1 MKPTLVLSC
10 LLCWPG
16 LASANELTLDAAI
29 EIAQQGDPWLAGNQ
43 LNQQALEDRA
53 TAAGTLPDPKVG
65 LGLANLPVDSWDFA
79 QEPMTQAQVS
89 VSQMFPRGR
98 SLALQQQQLQL
109 SAEALPFARQDR
121 KAQVAAEVSE
131 RWWDIY
137 LAQESQQWVKTSRT
151 HFEQLAELAETRYAS
166 AIWRTRQQDLVN
178 AQVELSRLDD
188 RLLQLN
194 QQQQVA
200 TERLAE
206 WFRLPATSSTP
217 QAPTL
222 LNDATL
228 VASGSPHLRERT
240 AVQGADDASLAA
252 ELSQH
257 PAIRL
262 LDQKVEAMKV
272 GAELAEQKYQPEWG
286 VSAGYGYRANDP
298 RGMERSDFLSVG
310 ITFDLPI
317 FTANRQDREVKAAVA
332 DTEALRTDRLLLL
345 RRLIANYRQAQ
356 VLLDQLIARQRLYD
370 QQILPQLR
378 EQIETELAA
387 YTHDEGDFQAVM
399 RARIAELNAQI
410 ELLGIRVE
418 GQKVLARL
426 AYLET
431 KTQVPESTTGD
442 AP

>member
-1 MKPTLVLSC
+1 MKPTYFLSC
-10 LLCWPG
+10 LLCWSS
-16 LASANELTLDAAI
+16 LAMADELSLDVAI
-29 EIAQQGDPWLAGNQ
+29 DIARRADPWLAGSQ
-43 LNQQALEDRA
+43 WNQQALEARA

-65 LGLANLPVDSWDFA
+65 LGLANLPIDSWDFA
-79 QEPMTQAQVS
+79 QEPMTQAQVTL
-89 VSQMFPRGR
+89 SQSFPRGN
-98 SLALQQQQLQL
+98 SLALQQQQMQL
-109 SAEALPFARQDR
+109 NANAMPLARQDR
-121 KAQVAAEVSE
+121 RAQVTAEVSE
-131 RWWDIY
+131 RWWDIF
-137 LAQESQQWVKTSRT
+137 LAQESQHWVKSSRI

-200 TERLAE
+200 SERLAE
-206 WFRLPATSSTP
+206 WFRLPADSNAIPGFLVIDATTRVAGTSP
-217 QAPTL
+217 QLSRRIAPQ
-222 LNDATL
+222 NADDATL
-228 VASGSPHLRERT
+228 
-240 AVQGADDASLAA
+240 A
-252 ELSQH
+252 EGLSRH
-257 PAIRL
+257 PAVRL
-262 LDQKVEAMKV
+262 LDQKIAAMKV
-272 GAELAEQKYQPEWG
+272 GTELAEQKYQPEWG

-298 RGMERSDFLSVG
+298 KGPERSDFLSVG

-345 RRLIANYRQAQ
+345 RKLMAAYRQAQ
-356 VLLDQLIARQRLYD
+356 VQLDQLISRQALYSER
-370 QQILPQLR
+370 ILPQLR
-378 EQIETELAA
+378 EQAETELAA

-426 AYLET
+426 SYLET
-431 KTQVPESTTGD
+431 REESPESTPGD